1 MRAHF
6 TRRALVASATAGCGL
21 RAAPALAALAPAS
34 ATGKPWFS
42 YSPTVDASWKVSAS
56 PENPLR
62 FDIIPRDGA
71 LATPVQRIMV
81 LYTMASSAYD
91 VTITEMLRVWN
102 EKHVNA
108 HITVLMDH
116 GHEVL
121 AQAALVDARR
131 SRAALIVAMGSDSTA
146 WLWKHYRGGAIPV
159 VSACAKDPVIL
170 GQMTSYRRGSGTN
183 FAFTSLNMPVKVQFA
198 YLLRLRPN
206 LRNLGILVDAHNLS
220 AMETQAKPMAE
231 EARKWGAR
239 VLMLSLQDP
248 NHARSELARLV
259 GGAVANMERNDR
271 TLDHSL
277 FLVTGSTSVFRQIAT
292 INAHSSRVPVISMV
306 PEIVRAGNDSAV
318 LSIGISFENN
328 AHLAALYAT
337 RILSGKTAPGT
348 LPVGIVSPP
357 DIAINFRKARD
368 IGLRIPFSFF
378 ESASTIYDYS
388 GKQVRPALPG
398 QAG

>member
-1 MRAHF
+1 MSPRF

-21 RAAPALAALAPAS
+21 RAAPALAALAPPS
-34 ATGKPWFS
+34 AAVKPWFS
-42 YSPTVDASWKVSAS
+42 YSPSVDAAWKVSAS

-62 FDIIPRDGA
+62 FDIVPRNGA
-71 LATPVQRIMV
+71 LATPIQRILV

-102 EKHVNA
+102 EKHINA
-108 HITVLMDH
+108 HVTVLMDE
-116 GHEVL
+116 GQEAL
-121 AQAALVDARR
+121 AQAALVEARR
-131 SRAALIVAMGSDSTA
+131 SRTALIVAMGSDSTA
-146 WLWKHYRGGAIPV
+146 WLWKHYRGGSIPV

-170 GQMTSYRRGSGTN
+170 GQMTSYHRGSATN

-206 LRNLGILVDAHNLS
+206 LRNLGILVDGHNLS

-231 EARKWGAR
+231 EARKWGTR
-239 VLMLSLQDP
+239 VVMLTLEHP

-259 GGAVANMERNDR
+259 SGAVADMERNDP
-271 TLDHSL
+271 TLENSL

-292 INAHSSRVPVISMV
+292 IDAHASRVPVISMV

-337 RILSGKTAPGT
+337 RILAGTTAPGA

-398 QAG
+398 PAG